1 MSHFGLS
8 LKYKILKDL
17 KERQEKSL
25 DEIIVFLKDKR
36 IDQELRWNMFGK
48 LTEDNIF
55 DRCNCYIISFECIR
69 KYNITYDYVF
79 ERYSEVDLLE
89 FVFATEEIL
98 IDENGFEET
107 DEEFIT
113 TIKSLK
119 EEILQCGFSS
129 MIWDW

>member
-1 MSHFGLS
+1 MSHFGLG

-25 DEIIVFLKDKR
+25 DEILVFLEDKK
-36 IDQELRWNMFGK
+36 IDQELRWDMFVK
-48 LTEDNIF
+48 LIEEDIF
-55 DRCNCYIISFECIR
+55 NRPSCFILSFECLR
-69 KYNITYDYVF
+69 KYNFDYVF
-79 ERYSEVDLLE
+79 ERYSEIDLLD
-89 FVFATEEIL
+89 FVFVIEEIL

-129 MIWDW
+129 MVWDW